1 MKELTKTIRQ
11 TLKVTKGNIRF
22 TITLPLFGYVMGL
35 LAGIAVVYMD
45 GIENGYSYVG
55 TIMALICM
63 GVTIFA
69 AGIVQMPSEFNMA
82 LSMGKVRKHLV
93 VAQYVAWIR
102 NTLIALVICLVGSVI
117 EECLY
122 RSIYPGAVCEVNL
135 RVFFCNPVYFLTIL
149 LCVPALALFEN
160 AIAMKFGQI
169 SIFIVYFVPTI
180 VVALSGRAMRSP
192 DSFLGRMTTELL
204 EVLLKLCK
212 APLTYIVL
220 GIICVLFANLI
231 LRKQRVTY

>member
-122 RSIYPGAVCEVNL
+122 RSLYPGAVCEVNL
-135 RVFFCNPVYFLTIL
+135 QLFFCNPVYSGTLL
-149 LCVPALALFEN
+149 LCAPALALLVTAFT
-160 AIAMKFGQI
+160 MRFGANGI
-169 SIFIVYFVPTI
+169 LILSIMPSI
-180 VVALSGRAMRSP
+180 VVLLIGRIVKNP
-192 DSFLGRMTTELL
+192 DSFLVRMASEYL
-204 EVLLKLCK
+204 EVLLGLVKS
-212 APLTYIVL
+212 PLTYIVL
-220 GIICVLFANLI
+220 GLICVILAYLM